1 MSKHEIEV
9 EGLPDG
15 WEPVAYRCPKNYEKF
30 LLDGEIKTAAADYA
44 TEFMIVKK
52 KQPRR
57 VTFEETDYNNVCDL
71 EEGVKWT
78 FFDDKYWREVK
89 ETEEPKLCLG
99 VEECRRIVRCAAHDL
114 SDDILLK
121 IYNYINTAKNNNKTS

>member
-57 VTFEETDYNNVCDL
+57 IVL
-71 EEGVKWT
+71 EEVNTVEYDLLIDNVTYNIVEDSGEN
-78 FFDDKYWREVK
+78 DD
-89 ETEEPKLCLG
+89 
-99 VEECRRIVRCAAHDL
+99 
-114 SDDILLK
+114 
-121 IYNYINTAKNNNKTS
+121 